1 MAAPVAPFAV
11 ACSVM
16 LSCSGA
22 APAPA
27 PVPVRASARA
37 VVAHE
42 TGPMT
47 SPAAG
52 RETAQGDARSRVRV
66 VGNPPGDLVALPI
79 EGYEDALVAVPEGAL
94 APRPLVVATHGAGG
108 SPEPHC
114 RYWRGVVRGRAFV
127 VCPRGRAMASLRSGL
142 PNTGYYYP
150 DHLVLGREV
159 AACVAAIVQRFA
171 AEVDAKAA
179 VYVGFSQGATMGA
192 LMLGHEPGRF
202 ARAALVEGGF
212 DVWSPASARAF
223 HAGGG
228 ERVLL
233 GCGRSV
239 CAEGASATVRQLE
252 REGIAARAVRDERS
266 GHALEGPLAD
276 EVSRAFEWLVE
287 GDPRFSR

>member
-11 ACSVM
+11 ACSVL

-27 PVPVRASARA
+27 PAPVRASARA
-37 VVAHE
+37 VVPHE
-42 TGPMT
+42 TGPKT

-52 RETAQGDARSRVRV
+52 RGTAQSDACSRVRV
-66 VGNPPGDLVALPI
+66 VGNPPGDFVVLPI
-79 EGYEDALVAVPEGAL
+79 EGYEDALVAVPAGAL
-94 APRPLVVATHGAGG
+94 APRPIVVATHGAGG

-114 RYWRGVVRGRAFV
+114 RYWRGVVGRRAFV
-127 VCPRGRAMASLRSGL
+127 ICPRGRALASVRSGL

-159 AACVAAIVQRFA
+159 AACVDAVVQRFA
-171 AEVDAKAA
+171 GEIDPSAA

-233 GCGRSV
+233 GCGRSL
-239 CAEGASATVRQLE
+239 CTEGASTTARQLE
-252 REGIAARAVRDERS
+252 REGIAARVVRDERS
-266 GHALEGPLAD
+266 GHALDGPLAE

-287 GDPRFSR
+287 GDARFAR